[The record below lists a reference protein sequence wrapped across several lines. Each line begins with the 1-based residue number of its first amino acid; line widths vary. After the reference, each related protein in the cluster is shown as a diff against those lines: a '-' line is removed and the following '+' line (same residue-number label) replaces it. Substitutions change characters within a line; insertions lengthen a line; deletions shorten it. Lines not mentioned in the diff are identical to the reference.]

1 MIDQF
6 ADVLVYVNGMWR
18 RRWYALSIAVVACI
32 AGWITVAL
40 IPNTYSS
47 SARIYVDTQSVLRPL
62 LAGLAVGQ
70 DVDTGVRLMKQTLL
84 SRPNVAKVLRDTD
97 RDLDAASTDATERLI
112 KQVQQATTLT
122 STGTDLFSISHEDTD
137 PKRARNT
144 VQAFLDIFMEGQLDH
159 SRTDMDQARRFIDE
173 QLERYQAQLDQA
185 ERRLAEFRQQNM
197 LLLGHGGY
205 LQALEAAEKGVATAE
220 ATLNDATL
228 ERDVL
233 QQQLQAMPEVVA
245 GGSES
250 LGPPSDQTLRLLQ
263 LEAQLDQL
271 LSRFTDRHPDVVT
284 LRNQIR
290 EVKSRQDAEIAAAM
304 RNLGGAIVPTEGG
317 IKNGVPNPAYSQLQF
332 ILAEKEANIATLKER
347 TKRAKDHLDN
357 MRSRALEVPLIEAE
371 LKRLTRGYDVI
382 KTKHEQFLQRRETV
396 VLGREQEARGDKV
409 QFRIIDPPEVPVV
422 PSGPNRPA
430 MLGLVLPLGLGLG
443 GGVALVLALLSSA
456 VVNPRKLSEEF
467 GRPLLGS
474 VSLIAGTGALRLR
487 VLDLSAFVFVLVGLF
502 GLFGFLLLAERQIGL
517 GRVVAA
523 LSDAN
528 TLGQVA
534 DIMADV
540 IGRVLG

>member
-6 ADVLVYVNGMWR
+6 ADVLVYANGMWR
-18 RRWYALSIAVVACI
+18 RRWYALSVAVVACI

-40 IPNTYSS
+40 IPDTYSS
-47 SARIYVDTQSVLRPL
+47 TARIYVDTQSVLRPL
-62 LAGLAVGQ
+62 LVGLAV
-70 DVDTGVRLMKQTLL
+70 DRDIDTGVRVMKQTLL
-84 SRPNVAKVLRDTD
+84 SRPNVAKVLRETD
-97 RDLDAASTDATERLI
+97 RDLDVASMDAMERLI
-112 KQVQQATTLT
+112 KQVQEATTLT
-122 STGTDLFSISHEDTD
+122 STGTDLFSISNEDTD

-144 VQAFLDIFMEGQLDH
+144 VQAFLDIFMESQLGN
-159 SRTDMDQARRFIDE
+159 SRTDMEQARRFIDD

-205 LQALEAAEKGVATAE
+205 HQALEAAEKDVATAE
-220 ATLNDATL
+220 AALNDAML

-245 GGSES
+245 GGGES
-250 LGPPSDQTLRLLQ
+250 LGPPSDQTLRMMQ
-263 LEAQLDQL
+263 LESQLDQL

-290 EVKSRQDAEIAAAM
+290 EVKARQEAEIAAAM

-317 IKNGVPNPAYSQLQF
+317 IRGGVPNPAYSQLQF
-332 ILAEKEANIATLKER
+332 ILAEKEANISTLKER
-347 TKRAKDHLDN
+347 TKRAKDHVDN
-357 MRSRALEVPLIEAE
+357 VRSRSLEVPLIETE

-382 KTKHEQFLQRRETV
+382 KTKHEQFLQRRESAM
-396 VLGREQEARGDKV
+396 LAREQEAHGDKV
-409 QFRIIDPPEVPVV
+409 HFRIVDPPEVPVA

-443 GGVALVLALLSSA
+443 GGVALVLALVSSA

-467 GRPLLGS
+467 GRPVLGS
-474 VSLIAGTGALRLR
+474 VSLIAGTAAVRRR
-487 VLDLSAFVFVLVGLF
+487 VLDLSAFALVLVGLF
-502 GLFGFLLLAERQIGL
+502 GLFGFLLLAERQVGL

-523 LSDAN
+523 LGDAN

-534 DIMADV
+534 DIVADV
-540 IGRVLG
+540 IGRVFG